1 MTTAH
6 QTAPHRTAPH
16 RIAPHCTEPH
26 RDPVLTGLAGA
37 PVFFER
43 LEAESRK
50 ARSDVQGDY
59 VSRQMDAL
67 FADGARPKGK

>member
-6 QTAPHRTAPH
+6 QTTAH
-16 RIAPHCTEPH
+16 QTARCAAPHC
-26 RDPVLTGLAGA
+26 DPVLTGLAGA
-37 PVFFER
+37 PIFFEG

-50 ARSDVQGDY
+50 ARSDAQGDY